1 MHLSGMPRSRFMRIT
16 PIFQPSKD
24 RVIWFRDSRLYKIAM
39 DMNAPWGEHCFMTI
53 DLTPATPAF
62 LSNPHKDCF
71 IDGKWCPAIA
81 GERIETF
88 NPANGKVLATLARG
102 RELDINSAV
111 KAARRAFEGPWSR
124 FTPAQ
129 RQQVLVRFAELVEK
143 HYDELTLLESLD
155 MGAPLAR
162 LRGAKDNYIRNILY
176 YSSQARSISG
186 DTIPNSL
193 PGSVT
198 TMVIKAPVGVVGGIL
213 PWNGPLSSQMYVIGP
228 VLATGCT
235 AVIKPAEEGSLSILR
250 TAELLLEAGLPAGV
264 VNVVT
269 GLGSEAGAAL
279 ASHPD
284 VNRIAFTGS
293 TVTGREIIRASAGNM
308 KRLQL
313 ELGGKS
319 PDIVFAD
326 ADLEK
331 AVPGVA
337 MGIYNNSGQICF
349 AGSRV
354 FVQRSIH
361 DEFVERLT
369 TFSRALKVGHP
380 LAADTKLG
388 PLVSQRQL
396 DRVLG
401 YVEKGPQE
409 GARLMTGGKRLGG
422 DLAGGY
428 FIEPTLFCEV
438 SNTMTIAREE
448 IFGPVACVIPF
459 DTIDEAL
466 TLGNLTDYGLGSGV
480 WSTNVNTVMRMIHG
494 IQAGTVWVNCY
505 GLLDPAVGFG
515 GYKHSG
521 YGWKGGPS
529 QIDGYLYQK
538 AAYINTN

>member
-1 MHLSGMPRSRFMRIT
+1 MSFPTAEFSS
-16 PIFQPSKD
+16 PS
-24 RVIWFRDSRLYKIAM
+24 
-39 DMNAPWGEHCFMTI
+39 
-53 DLTPATPAF
+53 
-62 LSNPHKDCF
+62 HKDLF
-71 IDGKWCPAIA
+71 IDGKWVSAIA
-81 GERIETF
+81 GERIDTF
-88 NPANGKVLATLARG
+88 NPATGGVLASLARA
-102 RELDINSAV
+102 RQADVDLAV

-129 RQQVLVRFAELVEK
+129 RQQVLVKFAELVDA
-143 HYDELTLLESLD
+143 HYDELTLLESQD
-155 MGAPLAR
+155 MGAPLSR

-186 DTIPNSL
+186 DTVPNSL
-193 PGSVT
+193 PGQVT
-198 TMVIKAPVGVVGGIL
+198 TMVFKAPVGVVGGIL

-250 TAELLLEAGLPAGV
+250 TAELLIEAGLPPGV
-264 VNVVT
+264 INVIT
-269 GLGSEAGAAL
+269 GLGGEAGASL
-279 ASHPD
+279 AAHPD
-284 VNRIAFTGS
+284 VNRVAFTGS
-293 TVTGREIIRASAGNM
+293 TETGREIIKASAGNM

-326 ADLEK
+326 ADIDK

-354 FVQRSIH
+354 FVQRAIY
-361 DEFVERLT
+361 DEFVEKLAI
-369 TFSRALKVGHP
+369 FSQTIKVGDP
-380 LAADTKLG
+380 LAPDTKLG
-388 PLVSQRQL
+388 PVVSQRQL
-396 DRVLG
+396 DRVMG
-401 YVEKGPQE
+401 YVDKGPLE
-409 GARLMTGGKRLGG
+409 GARLVTGGKRLAG
-422 DLAGGY
+422 DLSGGY
-428 FIEPTLFCEV
+428 FIEPTIFSNV
-438 SNTMTIAREE
+438 SNSMTIAREE

-459 DTIDEAL
+459 DTIEEAL
-466 TLGNLTDYGLGSGV
+466 TLGNATEYGLGSGV
-480 WSTNVNTVMRMIHG
+480 WSTNVNTVMRMVHG
-494 IQAGTVWVNCY
+494 MQAGTVWVNCY

-538 AAYINTN
+538 AAYINVD